1 MHRTYSLR
9 YGSFYICELIRTR
22 FFAHHRR
29 NIRKYNIR
37 STIIRNCVTVV
48 MYRCEMASQRN
59 KNQYHS
65 SYRFWVIWFL
75 PRLHV
80 KEMLDFD
87 GSRYNNS
94 KNWKVGSMSIL
105 RRIGAW
111 SPITVMYESSLDLMY
126 FLRYGNFNS
135 CKIVRTRFF
144 AHRRRNIR
152 KYNISSPLIRNCV
165 TVVMYRCEIASQRNK
180 NQCHSSYLFWVIW
193 FLPRLHVKEMLDF
206 DGSRYN
212 NSKNWKVGSM
222 SILRRIGAWSPIT
235 GM

>member
-1 MHRTYSLR
+1 MKWLPNATEIRVTAHTVFELFD
-9 YGSFYICELIRTR
+9 FYR
-22 FFAHHRR
+22 
-29 NIRKYNIR
+29 
-37 STIIRNCVTVV
+37 
-48 MYRCEMASQRN
+48 
-59 KNQYHS
+59 
-65 SYRFWVIWFL
+65 
-75 PRLHV
+75 V

-94 KNWKVGSMSIL
+94 KYWKVGSMSIL

-152 KYNISSPLIRNCV
+152 KYNISSPLFRNCV
-165 TVVMYRCEIASQRNK
+165 TVVMYRCEMASQRNK
-180 NQCHSSYLFWVIW
+180 NQCHSSYRFWVNW

-206 DGSRYN
+206 DGSGYFADCTITW
-212 NSKNWKVGSM
+212 SVWKRFY
-222 SILRRIGAWSPIT
+222 LYSPIL
-235 GM
+235 

>member
-1 MHRTYSLR
+1 MAVFYPQTNHNAIFRTS
-9 YGSFYICELIRTR
+9 
-22 FFAHHRR
+22 RR

-37 STIIRNCVTVV
+37 FHINSKLCHGSDVPMWNSFPTQQKSV
-48 MYRCEMASQRN
+48 SQLIPF
-59 KNQYHS
+59 S
-65 SYRFWVIWFL
+65 EVIWFL

-80 KEMLDFD
+80 EKMLDFD
-87 GSRYNNS
+87 GSRTIQKIAQKLS
-94 KNWKVGSMSIL
+94 RSRSIL

-180 NQCHSSYLFWVIW
+180 NQCHSSYRFWVIW

-222 SILRRIGAWSPIT
+222 SILRRIVAWSPIT